1 MYRFIILLCISIP
14 VNLYAQSF
22 EVISSTS
29 FRVAADSKSKVILR
43 VRPGDQGEVIN
54 SKKWWTKVIFNGQE
68 GFIKTSKLRI
78 TVSKPVAPIPLEE
91 PVIKKKVKDSWELEE
106 RRRLQLVRD
115 SHQVEI
121 HTLLS
126 EKNALVDELEKT
138 KAKLYSQGQQ
148 LEASQLEKDSLT
160 DLLAKTN
167 AQLSAE
173 ETRRQQALQG
183 LDSTK
188 NIIASL
194 PTRSKLFRSSL
205 DVKGGLASWIEDDYQ
220 EVSNGI
226 NLDIQYSFLSEI
238 GLGFEVGV
246 NTVRLSELEG
256 FNPFINPFVG
266 VLIGKNDQSIGFT
279 FGPRIYYFMNP
290 SYELDVNNEEVST
303 KTTISP
309 GFMYGGG
316 ANLKFKL
323 GEKVALSTYG
333 NYMTGDVELNETGI
347 KSGEDFDDIT
357 KNKLHMIG
365 AGLGLSFKL

>member
-1 MYRFIILLCISIP
+1 MYRFIILLSISIP
-14 VNLYAQSF
+14 VNICAQSF
-22 EVISSTS
+22 EVILSTS

-43 VRPGDQGEVIN
+43 VRPGDKGEVIN
-54 SKKWWTKVIFNGQE
+54 SEKWWTKVIFNGRE

-78 TVSKPVAPIPLEE
+78 TTNQSVASTPVKKPVVQKNETPSTQPI
-91 PVIKKKVKDSWELEE
+91 VKIHEKANTTDLAKAKASWELEE
-106 RRRLQLVRD
+106 KKRIQEVRD
-115 SHQVEI
+115 SHQEEV
-121 HTLLS
+121 
-126 EKNALVDELEKT
+126 NALIIERNTLVDELEKT
-138 KAKLYSQGQQ
+138 KVRLSLQDQQ
-148 LEASQLEKDSLT
+148 LKAIFQD
-160 DLLAKTN
+160 
-167 AQLSAE
+167 
-173 ETRRQQALQG
+173 

-188 NIIASL
+188 NIITSL
-194 PTRSKLFRSSL
+194 PTRSKLFRSLL
-205 DVKGGLASWIEDDYQ
+205 DIKGGLASWIEDDYQ

-226 NLDIQYSFLSEI
+226 NLEIQYSFLSKI

-256 FNPFINPFVG
+256 FDPFINPFVG

-290 SYELDVNNEEVST
+290 SYELEVNNEDVST

-309 GFMYGGG
+309 GLMYGGG

-323 GEKVALSTYG
+323 RKKVALSIYG

-347 KSGEDFDDIT
+347 KSGEYFDNVT

-365 AGLGLSFKL
+365 VGLGLSFKL